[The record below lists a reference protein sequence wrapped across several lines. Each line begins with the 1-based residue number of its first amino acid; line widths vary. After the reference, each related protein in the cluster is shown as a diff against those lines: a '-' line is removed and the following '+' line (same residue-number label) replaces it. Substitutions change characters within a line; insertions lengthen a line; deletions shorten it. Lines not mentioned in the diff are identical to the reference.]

1 MLIKINLEIDV
12 GRIKINNILRK
23 RIMIQDYKYSMINV
37 TVQLQVEAG
46 RIKINN
52 VFKLGKE

>member
-1 MLIKINLEIDV
+1 
-12 GRIKINNILRK
+12 
-23 RIMIQDYKYSMINV
+23 MIQDYKYSMINV